1 MNQLRYIAIGAAVV
15 ALIAAGVWWQQRQMV
30 AALPPRI
37 VCTSQDDAWI
47 KAGPTAIAV
56 LGTGSMAPYLPHAK
70 DGQDPLK
77 TVVGYA
83 KPSGAAFFTIRKGDL
98 VVYWADWAK
107 ANVMHQ
113 AAQHDSG
120 GWIMSG
126 LHNRSSESFA
136 RVTPETFRAVI
147 GEVYVW

>member
-1 MNQLRYIAIGAAVV
+1 MNQLRYIVIGAAVV
-15 ALIAAGVWWQQRQMV
+15 ALIAVVAWWHQRQMV

-37 VCTSQDDAWI
+37 VCTSLEDAWI
-47 KAGPTAIAV
+47 KAGPTAIAI
-56 LGTGSMAPYLPHAK
+56 LGTGSMAPYLPHAQ

-83 KPSGAAFFTIRKGDL
+83 KPSGAAFSAIRKGDL
-98 VVYWADWAK
+98 VVYWAEWVNG
-107 ANVMHQ
+107 NVMHQ

-126 LHNRSSESFA
+126 LHNSQSESFA
-136 RVTPETFRAVI
+136 RVTAESFRAVI